1 MYVCVL
7 HVYIYICGY
16 GNMHVTEHV
25 WRLEDN
31 FWKLFLIF
39 DLVEA
44 RLVSAAMMQ
53 THSTLWPM
61 SF

>member
-1 MYVCVL
+1 
-7 HVYIYICGY
+7 
-16 GNMHVTEHV
+16 MHVTEHV

-31 FWKLFLIF
+31 FWELFLIF

-44 RLVSAAMMQ
+44 RLVSVAVKQ
-53 THSTLWPM
+53 TRSTLWPM